1 MEGQD
6 TDMLLYFR
14 SSCSLYL
21 KCVFMN
27 YRKATDTSMVGF
39 FILNTSEITAK
50 ILSVE
55 IYNAANVSSL
65 TETWHGRC

>member
-1 MEGQD
+1 
-6 TDMLLYFR
+6 
-14 SSCSLYL
+14 
-21 KCVFMN
+21 MN